1 MLGEEVLRIIK
12 ILMESENP
20 SFPYICRDQTDDVSG
35 LDLYCRISF
44 RDRLGDFLESSF
56 GNLFRNILVG
66 FLQGKFVA
74 VQWGSFY
81 LKQ

>member
-35 LDLYCRISF
+35 LDLYRRISF
-44 RDRLGDFLESSF
+44 RDRLG
-56 GNLFRNILVG
+56 NILEKFLCGNILGTVG
-66 FLQGKFVA
+66 VPC
-74 VQWGSFY
+74 
-81 LKQ
+81 LKD